1 MISDSTRKHITNS
14 ALSYVLA
21 RMLFSFLGFFMA
33 IIPLIVVYIFGML
46 TILAIGWLGYGLYV
60 FQSEEKNQNL
70 FYVSL
75 LILGGVVLEIIFVLL
90 RILVVYGILS
100 FGDSGVLILEIAAI
114 APNVIYLIGFYLL
127 REIVDSFFK
136 TKRNVFRGQMSLPLG
151 YGILVVSQ
159 ITLIVKP
166 LETIL
171 EEGQQV
177 PADSTYYIVISFMS
191 IAVLIMLVLG
201 YWNLRRTFLVLD
213 RVPKQLLERIKPLTY
228 TQAQSPYDSR
238 YQQINQPTQPGAGT
252 IPPEQTV
259 EEIQRP
265 VEGKKMFCIQ
275 CGLELDPDA
284 RFCPHC
290 GSDNPYLT

>member
-1 MISDSTRKHITNS
+1 MIYMISDSTRKHITNA
-14 ALSYVLA
+14 ALSFVLA
-21 RMLFSFLGFFMA
+21 TMLLSFLGFFMS
-33 IIPLIVVYIFGML
+33 IIPLIVVYIFKML

-60 FQSEEKNQNL
+60 FQSEENNKNL
-70 FYVSL
+70 LYVSL
-75 LILGGVVLEIIFVLL
+75 LILGGAALELIIVVLQFLVEYKILL
-90 RILVVYGILS
+90 LA
-100 FGDSGVLILEIAAI
+100 DSGVLVIGIAALS
-114 APNVIYLIGFYLL
+114 PNIVYLIGFFLL

-136 TKRNVFRGQMSLPLG
+136 AKRNVFKGQMSLPLG
-151 YGILVVSQ
+151 YGIFIVFKIVL
-159 ITLIVKP
+159 LVKP

-171 EEGQQV
+171 EEE
-177 PADSTYYIVISFMS
+177 STFLFAMSFME
-191 IAVLIMLVLG
+191 IAVLVMLVLG

-238 YQQINQPTQPGAGT
+238 YQQINQPTQPGAGA

-259 EEIQRP
+259 KEIQQP
-265 VEGKKMFCIQ
+265 VERKKMFCIQ